1 MESNCI
7 SVVMKTPCLYARV
20 AESVVESAKESTC
33 ISVAMN
39 NAILYG
45 RAAESVPES
54 ATESAF
60 VCIVHKPC
68 FQPCWHSD
76 SRKFLRHFIHV
87 GTVFVIERFGGA
99 DEDKAPDELAGDCG

>member
-1 MESNCI
+1 MGESRSLSRSRHGVDLSCCRDKNAIFVWVSRGVCRGVAMESNCI

-20 AESVVESAKESTC
+20 AESFVESAKESTC

-68 FQPCWHSD
+68 FP
-76 SRKFLRHFIHV
+76 
-87 GTVFVIERFGGA
+87 A
-99 DEDKAPDELAGDCG
+99 MLAQ